1 MYTISELYGKEAFL
15 DQRRK
20 GVMDASSRNRLLHP
34 SRLGNR
40 ILPENK
46 ERFHILVYRFAYVLL
61 LAFIITLLAAEVVT
75 AVSGEWIGGGG
86 NENYLV
92 R

>member
-1 MYTISELYGKEAFL
+1 MYTTSELYGKEAFL
-15 DQRRK
+15 DQHRE
-20 GVMDASSRNRLLHP
+20 GLMDASNRNRLLHP
-34 SRLGNR
+34 SRLDNR
-40 ILPENK
+40 IIPENK
-46 ERFHILVYRFAYVLL
+46 ERFQILVYRFAYVLL
-61 LAFIITLLAAEVVT
+61 LALVITFLAAEVVT